1 MGTSGTTN
9 GKLDRRAMKE
19 IEDFLKAR
27 QAQLRH
33 AVRTVVTQRRA
44 TENGRTPDTASWA
57 TATLEDEIQVV
68 LMDRQSR
75 QVAQIDAALQRLARG
90 EYGLCHDCSD
100 FIGVPRLK
108 ALPFAQRCSPCQS
121 DVERR
126 ARRSVAVRA
135 IAEVA

>member
-1 MGTSGTTN
+1 MGTN
-9 GKLDRRAMKE
+9 GKLDRRAMRE

-27 QAQLRH
+27 QTQLRQ

-44 TENGRTPDTASWA
+44 TDNRTPDTASWA
-57 TATLEDEIQVV
+57 TATLEDEIQVA

-90 EYGLCHDCSD
+90 EYGLCHDCSE

-108 ALPFAQRCSPCQS
+108 ALPFAQRCSPCQG
-121 DVERR
+121 DAERR
-126 ARRSVAVRA
+126 ARRSVAARA